1 MIKKIL
7 SLSLTNLF
15 CFLVF
20 SQNISFEAS
29 EGYVLGEI
37 NNQQGWNYVGSAV
50 LGTGNVS
57 NNISTIGANSL
68 NLVSN
73 NTMNDGGVKKNI
85 VGFNV
90 TEYSFDYKIENIDGS
105 DYFMVMRD
113 NNNSIL
119 GAFAIEYENGNL
131 SIYDG
136 ILDDVDPT
144 NINILPNV
152 WYQFKM
158 IINKT
163 NNTVQYYINNTLLGN
178 KSILNSTTNPEIIDF
193 SYDDF
198 GTGFTVDN
206 IQILNF
212 EVLSTLDYD
221 LDLNINIYPN
231 PTSNYINIKSPNKL
245 NSIEVYDSS
254 GKLILSDFSGRK
266 ILDISS
272 LQNGLY
278 FLKIKTKN
286 QIISRSIIKK

>member
-7 SLSLTNLF
+7 FLSFTNLF
-15 CFLVF
+15 CFLVS

-50 LGTGNVS
+50 SGTGIVS
-57 NNISTIGANSL
+57 NNSSTTGVNSL

-73 NTMNDGGVKKNI
+73 STMNDGGVKKNI
-85 VGFNV
+85 VGFNI

-113 NNNSIL
+113 SSNSIL
-119 GAFAIEYENGNL
+119 GAFVIDYENGNL

-163 NNTVQYYINNTLLGN
+163 NNTVQYYINNSFLGN
-178 KSILNSTTNPEIIDF
+178 KNILNSTTNPGIIDF

-198 GTGFTVDN
+198 DTGFTVDN
-206 IQILNF
+206 IKILNS
-212 EVLSTLDYD
+212 EALSTFDNNHELDF
-221 LDLNINIYPN
+221 NIYPN
-231 PTSNYINIKSPNKL
+231 PAYNYVNIKSPYKL
-245 NSIEVYDSS
+245 DSIEIYDNS
-254 GKLILSDFSGRK
+254 GKLILFNISGESK
-266 ILDISS
+266 LNISS
-272 LQNGLY
+272 LQNGVY
-278 FLKIKTKN
+278 FLKIKFKN
-286 QIISRSIIKK
+286 QIITRKIIKK